1 MPEVSAMKRRW
12 FLSVI
17 STALAL
23 FLVFRLD
30 GESTAPGNRSL
41 SVCEVLDGLDAL
53 NGKTISIIG
62 YLDGSTLEGLILTN
76 GHTLRPCTRR
86 GLPWFRWPSALA
98 ISLIPTVPLAMRD
111 LLNSKGFASGA
122 RVKVKAKVE
131 AKSWRYI
138 FCVNGS
144 ECISNGYI
152 GRFSGSLKL
161 LEISAL
167 PEH

>member
-1 MPEVSAMKRRW
+1 MVTPCGLAHDADGTGSA
-12 FLSVI
+12 
-17 STALAL
+17 
-23 FLVFRLD
+23 
-30 GESTAPGNRSL
+30 
-41 SVCEVLDGLDAL
+41 
-53 NGKTISIIG
+53 
-62 YLDGSTLEGLILTN
+62 
-76 GHTLRPCTRR
+76 
-86 GLPWFRWPSALA
+86 WPSALA

-131 AKSWRYI
+131 AKILALQILRT
-138 FCVNGS
+138 GS